1 MQNHST
7 CWAAGGSVCLLLKS
21 VMPAVKSLQKFSV
34 GFFFFFFF
42 ATFVTGLK
50 TSTVA
55 DICPV
60 SQSTSLQPNLLM
72 TESVSGLVQAVD
84 AIKVHTLILDQRQ
97 ED

>member
-21 VMPAVKSLQKFSV
+21 VMPAVKSLQK
-34 GFFFFFFF
+34 FFFF

>member
-1 MQNHST
+1 M
-7 CWAAGGSVCLLLKS
+7 SVTKKCNASGEVTAEVFCRL
-21 VMPAVKSLQKFSV
+21 
-34 GFFFFFFF
+34 FFFF